1 MDVLGQGTFQS
12 IKEGHLLKENQK
24 KKGGLVGY
32 LALKK
37 KRGEVEIL
45 RAAGARVRHE
55 EEGIL

>member
-1 MDVLGQGTFQS
+1 MGQGTFQS
-12 IKEGHLLKENQK
+12 IKEGHLLKENKK